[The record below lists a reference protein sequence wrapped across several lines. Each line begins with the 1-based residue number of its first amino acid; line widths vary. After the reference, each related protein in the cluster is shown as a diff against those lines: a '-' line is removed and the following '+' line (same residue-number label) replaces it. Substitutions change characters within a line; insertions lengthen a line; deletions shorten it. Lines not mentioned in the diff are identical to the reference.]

1 MAFDLGLAARIREV
15 LNATPG
21 VLEHKMFG
29 GLAFL
34 IRDNMAVVVSSRGGM
49 MIRADPVMTKHLVE
63 TTRAEF
69 AEMRGREM
77 RGWIYLDAVDVRCD
91 DELTV
96 WIDLAIGYSST
107 LTPKRWRDDGPVVT

>member
-1 MAFDLGLAARIREV
+1 MTPRIAARIREV
-15 LNATPG
+15 LDATPG
-21 VLEHKMFG
+21 VLELKMFG

-34 IRDNMAVVVSSRGGM
+34 VSGNIAAVASSRGGM

-69 AEMRGREM
+69 AQMQGREL
-77 RGWIYLDAVDVRCD
+77 RGWIYLDAADIRCD

-96 WIDLAIGYSST
+96 
-107 LTPKRWRDDGPVVT
+107 